1 MDDKIF
7 DLLTIMHNDIKDLK
21 NRVDSIDNRVN
32 SIDKRVDSI
41 DKRVNSIDNT
51 VIKME
56 NDNKAQ
62 FGALFDGYKQ
72 NTEQLNRIE
81 SEVTKHEEF
90 ILKRVK

>member
-1 MDDKIF
+1 MDDKFF

-21 NRVDSIDNRVN
+21 SDVTDLKN
-32 SIDKRVDSI
+32 RVDSI

-81 SEVTKHEEF
+81 KEVTKHEEF